1 MRRWRRDEDDAMSG
15 ARRIPMTVT
24 FLEMTAKPAALPPPA
39 PRGRYAILRAEKPPP
54 HFYRYLYDT
63 IGDRYF
69 WVDRRKIDDSKLC
82 EIIHAPTNFLYVLY
96 TDGNPAG
103 MAEMDLKGDGTANI
117 AYFGLMPEAQGKHL
131 SFFFLYHS
139 CMNAWVHPISRLT
152 VNTCTLDSPRALP
165 LYQRMG
171 FTPYAREERFVEL
184 LEGQNPPG

>member
-1 MRRWRRDEDDAMSG
+1 MS
-15 ARRIPMTVT
+15 ARRIAMTVT
-24 FLEMTAKPAALPPPA
+24 FLEMTAKPSALPPPS
-39 PRGRYAILRAEKPPP
+39 PRGRHAILRSEKPPT

-69 WVDRRKIDDSKLC
+69 WVDRRKISHNRLA
-82 EIIHAPTNFLYVLY
+82 EIIHAPTNLLYVLY
-96 TDGNPAG
+96 EEGNPAG
-103 MAEMDLKGDGTANI
+103 MSEIELKADGSANI

-139 CMNAWVHPISRLT
+139 CMNAWSHPISRLT

-171 FTPYAREERFVEL
+171 FVPYSREERFVEL
-184 LEGQNPPG
+184 LEGQKGPQK